1 LLNTDT
7 ITLPQTGK
15 GRTVKGKRQ
24 KRWKSFIER
33 KGFDIDLLIPE
44 AIGRKKVYGERI
56 KCGAP
61 EVLRCDV

>member
-1 LLNTDT
+1 MEVVSNEYLTE
-7 ITLPQTGK
+7 I
-15 GRTVKGKRQ
+15 
-24 KRWKSFIER
+24 IER